1 MEPVVFNKLLITL
14 FGTERAE
21 QLGSQIINL
30 ASRYHEIIP
39 RPGATG
45 LSEKDSILITYGDQV
60 KEADSPHLKTLTG
73 FCKKYLEGNVSA
85 LHILPFF
92 PWSSDD
98 GFSVKDFRIVDP
110 ALGNWQDI
118 ENLGRSFRLMVDG
131 VINHASVQGEWFKAF
146 LRDEKPYRDY
156 FLVVEGDPDLSKV
169 VRPRALPLLT
179 EFQAES
185 GPRKV
190 WTTFSAD
197 QADLNYQ
204 NPDVLLE
211 IIDILL
217 SYAEHGA
224 QFIRLDAIA
233 YLWKKIGTS
242 CINLP
247 QTHAV
252 IQLLRAVFDEAAP
265 HVKLIT
271 ETNIPHEDNLSYF
284 GDGKNEAQLI
294 YNFSL
299 PPLIMHTFLTGNCR
313 ALSEWAE
320 NLEYPSGEATFINFL
335 ASHDGIGLNP
345 VRGILSQKEI
355 DFLIDQTIKHGGLI
369 SYKDNPDGTSS
380 AYEMNINFFD
390 ALSDPACNEPDL
402 LQIDRFMAAHAIMLS
417 LRGIPGIYFHSL
429 FGSRSWRDGVGLTHQ
444 NRQINRQKFER
455 AELEKELNDPHSLR
469 SHVVMR
475 FNELLRQRAAS
486 SAFHPQG
493 SQEILDMGS
502 HIFALLRR
510 SLDGTS
516 SFLCLHNIT
525 SQTRSNGKYTLQPYQ
540 TLWIEN

>member
-1 MEPVVFNKLLITL
+1 MI
-14 FGTERAE
+14 
-21 QLGSQIINL
+21 
-30 ASRYHEIIP
+30 
-39 RPGATG
+39 
-45 LSEKDSILITYGDQV
+45 
-60 KEADSPHLKTLTG
+60 
-73 FCKKYLEGNVSA
+73 
-85 LHILPFF
+85 
-92 PWSSDD
+92 
-98 GFSVKDFRIVDP
+98 
-110 ALGNWQDI
+110 
-118 ENLGRSFRLMVDG
+118 DG

-156 FLVVEGDPDLSKV
+156 FLVVEDDPDLSKV

-179 EFQAES
+179 EFKTAS
-185 GPRKV
+185 GTRKV

-197 QADLNYQ
+197 QADLNYH
-204 NPDVLLE
+204 NPEVLLE

-233 YLWKKIGTS
+233 YLWKEIGTS

-265 HVKLIT
+265 HVRLIT
-271 ETNIPHEDNLSYF
+271 ETNIPHKDNLSYF

-294 YNFSL
+294 YNFAL
-299 PPLIMHTFLTGNCR
+299 PPLILHTFLTGNCR
-313 ALSEWAE
+313 ALSEWAK
-320 NLEYPSGEATFINFL
+320 NLDYPSGEATFINFL

-355 DFLIDQTIKHGGLI
+355 DFLIDQTIQHGGLI

-380 AYEMNINFFD
+380 PYEMNINYFD
-390 ALSDPACNEPDL
+390 ALSDPGCNEPDQ

-417 LRGIPGIYFHSL
+417 LRGVPGIYFHSF
-429 FGSRSWRDGVGLTHQ
+429 FGSRSWKDGVELTHQ

-455 AELEKELNDPHSLR
+455 AELEKELNDPLSLR
-469 SHVVMR
+469 SRVVMR
-475 FNELLRQRAAS
+475 FNELLDQRAAS

-502 HIFALLRR
+502 HIFALLRNSPDGR
-510 SLDGTS
+510 SS
-516 SFLCLHNIT
+516 VLCLHNIT
-525 SQTRSNGKYTLQPYQ
+525 SQTRSSGKYTLQPYQ
-540 TLWIEN
+540 TLWIEQQ